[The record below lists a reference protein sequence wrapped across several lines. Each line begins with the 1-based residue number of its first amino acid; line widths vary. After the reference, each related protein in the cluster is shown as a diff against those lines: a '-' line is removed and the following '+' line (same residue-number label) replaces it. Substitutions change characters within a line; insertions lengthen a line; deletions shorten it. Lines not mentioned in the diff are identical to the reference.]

1 MYYNNMPPAYNQQ
14 PQQQYGAMP
23 LGLTGQQAQ
32 GGAFYGQMQQPQ
44 QAPPSGFL
52 ADLYRAYGPPQQQP
66 QQAAYY
72 PPAQQPNANYYQ
84 PAAVPQQTQGG
95 FMPTYSGGG
104 F

>member
-1 MYYNNMPPAYNQQ
+1 MFYNNMPPAYNQQ

-32 GGAFYGQMQQPQ
+32 GGAFYGQMQ
-44 QAPPSGFL
+44 APPSGFL

-66 QQAAYY
+66 QQQANYY
-72 PPAQQPNANYYQ
+72 PPAPQPNANNYQ
-84 PAAVPQQTQGG
+84 PAVVPQQTQGG
-95 FMPTYSGGG
+95 FMPSYNGG